1 MYAFNDQSCVVDFVY
16 KHLDNV
22 SKIRSIRYTPLIV
35 IMCYCRTFCL

>member
-22 SKIRSIRYTPLIV
+22 SKIR
-35 IMCYCRTFCL
+35 